1 MYKHIKNEADKE
13 SVAGLRLYVEIN
25 NSVAQHTY
33 EVLGMKSLHYK
44 MFEWM
49 KE

>member
-1 MYKHIKNEADKE
+1 MYLHIKDEAGKE
-13 SVAGLRLYVEIN
+13 SIAGLRLYVETN
-25 NSVAQHTY
+25 NSVAQNTY
-33 EVLGMKSLHYK
+33 EAIGMKSLHYK